1 MTVFLQ
7 LTPQQYLDL
16 MDDLSIAYNLVRVI
30 IAAESDAVLQAQMAQ
45 DNEDIQHLMQVFG
58 EQALSQL
65 PSDIQLTLNE
75 NVVRAPDAL
84 AKYINK
90 KTGIVRDE

>member
-30 IAAESDAVLQAQMAQ
+30 IAAEPDAVLQVQMTQ
-45 DNEDIQHLMQVFG
+45 DNENIQHLMQVLG
-58 EQALSQL
+58 EQAFSQL
-65 PSDIQLTLNE
+65 PSDTQLTLNE
-75 NVVRAPDAL
+75 NVVRTAEAL
-84 AKYINK
+84 AKFINK
-90 KTGIVRDE
+90 KTGDS